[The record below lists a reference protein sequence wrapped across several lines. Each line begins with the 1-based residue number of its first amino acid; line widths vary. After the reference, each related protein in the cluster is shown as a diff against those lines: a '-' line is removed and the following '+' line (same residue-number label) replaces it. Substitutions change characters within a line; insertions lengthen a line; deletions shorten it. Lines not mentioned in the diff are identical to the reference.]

1 MRLLSRGD
9 DEAVGKCARQR
20 LSPSDEREGKKIR
33 RRSGY
38 IQISSTSENMYA
50 RVK

>member
-33 RRSGY
+33 RRMDIFRY
-38 IQISSTSENMYA
+38 PVRAKICMRA
-50 RVK
+50 